1 MALLVTYGHQVFTA
15 ADSAPAR
22 PNEDT
27 LTARFQLIL
36 KLRWLTWREFEKES
50 CGIVET
56 STPKWR
62 QEGEEQ

>member
-1 MALLVTYGHQVFTA
+1 MKGMTAYGLGLNWYPSRGVALLVTYGHQVFTA

-36 KLRWLTWREFEKES
+36 
-50 CGIVET
+50 
-56 STPKWR
+56 
-62 QEGEEQ
+62 